1 MHVQQAPA
9 GAAEVAQQMMWL
21 GIRLEGWLVI
31 AAVILGP
38 ILALWAQRYS
48 ERRREER
55 SRKLWLFRELMA
67 TRTIRLSGRHV
78 EALNHIDLEFDPNKK
93 ADAKVLA
100 AWKMYLDVLSDTPT
114 EDAQRAARYEKREEC
129 FVDLMWEIGQH
140 LGFSF
145 DKIAIKRGAYSPIAH
160 GELED
165 DQMLIR
171 KGIVELL
178 TGKRALS
185 TLSWLMPSQDPLR
198 ITTEPSTT
206 PARVVES
213 PPAREQPLID
223 EANAPQTGSRGE
235 TVSSSTPPTGRTPL
249 S

>member
-1 MHVQQAPA
+1 MQVQQAPA
-9 GAAEVAQQMMWL
+9 VAADVVQQVMWL

-48 ERRREER
+48 ERRREEQA
-55 SRKLWLFRELMA
+55 RKLWLFRELMA
-67 TRTIRLSGRHV
+67 TRTNRLSGRHV

-93 ADAKVLA
+93 ADAKVLD
-100 AWKMYLDVLSDTPT
+100 AWKMYLDVLSYTPT
-114 EDAQRAARYEKREEC
+114 EDAQRAARYEERETR
-129 FVDLMWEIGQH
+129 FVDLLWEIGKH

-145 DKIAIKRGAYSPIAH
+145 NKIAIKRDAYSPIAH

-185 TLSWLMPSQDPLR
+185 TLSWLMPGRDPLR
-198 ITTEPSTT
+198 ITTEPGAT
-206 PARVVES
+206 AGGVAES
-213 PPAREQPLID
+213 PPVREQPLID
-223 EANAPQTGSRGE
+223 EANQD
-235 TVSSSTPPTGRTPL
+235 PPAR
-249 S
+249 